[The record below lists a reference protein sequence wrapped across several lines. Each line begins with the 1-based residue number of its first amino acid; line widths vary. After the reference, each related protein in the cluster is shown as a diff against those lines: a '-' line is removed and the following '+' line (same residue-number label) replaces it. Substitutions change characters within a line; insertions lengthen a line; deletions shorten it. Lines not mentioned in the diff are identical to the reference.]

1 MRISLTRFRGEMFR
15 LLPNLKD
22 NEELTL
28 TFEGEDAYIIKK
40 TNQDRNKKFQD
51 VLKKCP
57 SINITDELLFDFIN
71 EGRR

>member
-28 TFEGEDAYIIKK
+28 TFEGEDAYTVKK
-40 TNQDRNKKFQD
+40 DK
-51 VLKKCP
+51 
-57 SINITDELLFDFIN
+57 S
-71 EGRR
+71 

>member
-1 MRISLTRFRGEMFR
+1 MFR

-40 TNQDRNKKFQD
+40 TAGGLYGN
-51 VLKKCP
+51 
-57 SINITDELLFDFIN
+57 SIKSSAYHS
-71 EGRR
+71 